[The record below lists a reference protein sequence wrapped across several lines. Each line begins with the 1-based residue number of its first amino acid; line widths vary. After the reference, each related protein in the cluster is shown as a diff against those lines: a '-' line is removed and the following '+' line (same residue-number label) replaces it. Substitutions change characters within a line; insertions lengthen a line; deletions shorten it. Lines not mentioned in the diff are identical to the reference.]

1 MTKPTRTRA
10 RATSLPA
17 VVLAPITRAD
27 APVLFEW
34 INDRELV
41 LLSAAYQPVH
51 ETTHRAWLNGVA
63 NRTDGV
69 VCAIRLRRGRRLIGV
84 GQLSHVSR
92 VHRSAELQIRIGD
105 ARWRGRG
112 FGTAAVRLLVKLAFE
127 DLNLHRVFLQ
137 VFRTNTAAIRS
148 YERAGFRHEGTLRQ
162 AVHLDGRYV
171 DVLVMAVLRNE
182 RTP

>member
-1 MTKPTRTRA
+1 MTKPTTKDA
-10 RATSLPA
+10 RATPLAA
-17 VVLAPITRAD
+17 VMLAPITRAD

-41 LLSAAYQPVH
+41 LLSSAYQPVH
-51 ETTHRAWLNGVA
+51 ETTHRAWLQGVSH
-63 NRTDGV
+63 RSDSV
-69 VCAIRLRRGRRLIGV
+69 VCAIRLRRSRRLIGV
-84 GQLSHVSR
+84 GQLSHISR

-112 FGTAAVRLLVKLAFE
+112 LGTAAVRLLVNLAFE
-127 DLNLHRVFLQ
+127 DLNLHRVFLH
-137 VFRTNTAAIRS
+137 VFRTNTPAIRS
-148 YERAGFRHEGTLRQ
+148 YERAGFTQEGTLRD

-182 RTP
+182 RAA